1 VAERDGRGTGGRE
14 DEAEGK
20 GITQGF
26 EGAVLDRDEDGRG
39 MGAQEEWVVML
50 GTGMG
55 GMNSAT

>member
-1 VAERDGRGTGGRE
+1 V
-14 DEAEGK
+14 EGK
-20 GITQGF
+20 EIAQGF

-39 MGAQEEWVVML
+39 MGAQEWVGML